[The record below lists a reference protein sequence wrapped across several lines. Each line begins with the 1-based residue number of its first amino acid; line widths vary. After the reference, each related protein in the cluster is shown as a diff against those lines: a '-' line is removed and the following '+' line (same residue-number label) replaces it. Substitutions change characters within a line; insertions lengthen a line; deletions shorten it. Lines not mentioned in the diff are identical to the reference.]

1 MSTATTT
8 LLAPSFRR
16 APSHN
21 VAVHV
26 LTFARSLCES
36 ILNKSLHVVAEDW
49 PSFLF
54 DVDMYKTTDATLLDC
69 LFRSPLFK
77 MVRVRICVWT
87 VY

>member
-1 MSTATTT
+1 MIGKGKT
-8 LLAPSFRR
+8 
-16 APSHN
+16 SHD

-26 LTFARSLCES
+26 LTFACRLCES
-36 ILNKSLHVVAEDW
+36 ILDKSLHIVAEDW

-54 DVDMYKTTDATLLDC
+54 DVEMYETTDATLVDC

-77 MVRVRICVWT
+77 MVRVCIGVRT